1 MIMSVRK
8 SLTTV
13 TLMPLVP
20 TFLEAS
26 PVPVTKDT
34 VEMELFVLVGT
45 KTLAINIYNL
55 YASIA
60 STCNSHICYLYLTD
74 IDECETGTDNCD
86 VDATCTN
93 IAGNFTCT
101 CNLGYRGD
109 GVSCDGG
116 LVYI

>member
-13 TLMPLVP
+13 TLMPHVP

-34 VEMELFVLVGT
+34 VEMDLFVLVCT
-45 KTLAINIYNL
+45 QNINVLINIANNYSS
-55 YASIA
+55 YP
-60 STCNSHICYLYLTD
+60 CYIIFID
-74 IDECETGTDNCD
+74 IDECETGNDNCD

-101 CNLGYRGD
+101 CNQGYGGD

>member
-1 MIMSVRK
+1 M
-8 SLTTV
+8 
-13 TLMPLVP
+13 
-20 TFLEAS
+20 
-26 PVPVTKDT
+26 
-34 VEMELFVLVGT
+34 
-45 KTLAINIYNL
+45 YL
-55 YASIA
+55 YVA